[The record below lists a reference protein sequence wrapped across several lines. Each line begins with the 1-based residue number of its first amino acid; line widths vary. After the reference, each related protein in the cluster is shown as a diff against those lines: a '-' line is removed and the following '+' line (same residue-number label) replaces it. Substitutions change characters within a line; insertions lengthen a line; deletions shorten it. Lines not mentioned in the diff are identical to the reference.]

1 MNIVPNE
8 KEIVERLVLGDK
20 DAFCELYAAYKEVVI
35 RFSMRMTKSGIV
47 AEDVFQDTFATIWQS
62 RRFIN
67 PELPFSAY
75 LFTVVKN
82 RILNILRE
90 EDNQLILKSV
100 ISSKQKEEE
109 HTTRETI
116 LLNDLMRLIQEA
128 KQTLTPKQLHVYE
141 LSREKNMSH
150 AEIAETLEI
159 SKNTVREHI
168 SMALKQIRDYLHK
181 HGNYP
186 ELMICLGLLNL

>member
-20 DAFCELYAAYKEVVI
+20 DAFCELYTSYKGVVI
-35 RFSMRMTKSGIV
+35 RFSMRMIKSGTI
-47 AEDVFQDTFATIWQS
+47 AEDVFQDTFAMVWQS

-67 PELPFSAY
+67 PGLSFSAY
-75 LFTVVKN
+75 LFTIVKN

-90 EDNQLILKSV
+90 EDNQWTLKSV
-100 ISSKQKEEE
+100 MSSKQKEEE
-109 HTTRETI
+109 QTTHETI
-116 LLNDLMRLIQEA
+116 LLNDLMRLIREA
-128 KQTLTPKQLHVYE
+128 KQTLTPKQLQIYE
-141 LSREKNMSH
+141 LSREQNMSH

-168 SMALKQIRDYLHK
+168 TMSLKQIRNYLDKHGDYL
-181 HGNYP
+181 
-186 ELMICLGLLNL
+186 ELMIYLGLLNV